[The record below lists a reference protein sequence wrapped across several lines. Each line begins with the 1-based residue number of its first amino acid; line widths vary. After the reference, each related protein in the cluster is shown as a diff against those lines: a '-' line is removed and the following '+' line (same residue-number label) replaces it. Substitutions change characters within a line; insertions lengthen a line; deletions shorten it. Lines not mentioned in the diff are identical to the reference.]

1 MSAYNELI
9 KNFEK
14 IRAYMRDFYVYG
26 FKSRAEYS
34 QKSSRSYDDERRR
47 VESWLGEYMHFV
59 RSREGKNMFISIDS
73 RVISHNPLYKAWKTK
88 SFTDRDIALHFMI
101 LDILHNPE
109 ISLTISEILDYISDY
124 LDSFSEPMCFDESTL
139 RKKLKEY
146 ISLGIIV
153 SKKEGR
159 TVYYSRAEFTP
170 VIEDTDA
177 LHFFSEVA
185 PCGVIGSYLLDKHSE
200 HKDRIFFKHHYI
212 TSALDSQV
220 LYILFNAISQKKSV
234 RANNY
239 IRHTKKTISI
249 TIVPLKVFI
258 SAQNGRQHI
267 LAYDVR
273 TGHINPFRIDYLS
286 DVELLGECPEYDKY
300 KSKLNSMKK
309 YMWGV
314 TCGREDKLQYVEFTI
329 KVEPDEQFIVNRL
342 FREKR
347 NGTVEKIDDSHYR
360 FYTYLF
366 DTNEIVPW
374 IRTFICRITKLNF
387 SDRTIE
393 NKFKKD
399 IEKMYDINLSGGGE
413 L

>member
-47 VESWLGEYMHFV
+47 VESWLGEYMSFV
-59 RSREGKNMFISIDS
+59 RTRDGKNVFMSIDS
-73 RVISHNPLYKAWKTK
+73 RVISHNPLFKAWKTK
-88 SFTDRDIALHFMI
+88 SFTDRDITLHFMI
-101 LDILHNPE
+101 FDILHTPE
-109 ISLTISEILDYISDY
+109 ISMTLSEL
-124 LDSFSEPMCFDESTL
+124 LDSIGSYLEPFDEPMSFDESTL

-159 TVYYSRAEFTP
+159 TVYYSRAETTKT
-170 VIEDTDA
+170 IEDTDA
-177 LHFFSEVA
+177 LHYFSEVA

-200 HKDRIFFKHHYI
+200 HQDRIFFKHHYI
-212 TSALDSQV
+212 TTALDSQV
-220 LYILFNAISQKKSV
+220 LCTLFDAISQKKSV
-234 RANNY
+234 KALSY
-239 IRHTKKTISI
+239 IRHSKNTI
-249 TIVPLKVFI
+249 TVTFVPLKVFI

-267 LAYDVR
+267 LALDSR
-273 TGHINPFRIDYLS
+273 TGYIKAFRIDYLS
-286 DVELLGECPEYDKY
+286 DVELLDVCPEFDVHRE
-300 KSKLNSMKK
+300 KLRHLEK

-314 TCGREDKLQYVEFTI
+314 TCGREDRLQYVEFVI
-329 KVEPDEQFIVNRL
+329 RVESDEQFIVNRL
-342 FREKR
+342 YREKR
-347 NGTVEKIDDSHYR
+347 NGTVEKIDDSTYR

-366 DTNEIVPW
+366 DTNEIIPW

-387 SDRTIE
+387 SDKIRE
-393 NKFKKD
+393 NRFKKD
-399 IEKMYDINLSGGGE
+399 LETMYDMYLSGGDE
-413 L
+413 V